1 MLPYLQEEEV
11 LAAQKTLVLLGLL
24 MMLFPEALLL
34 VTTTGQ
40 QILTPFFWSSLIN
53 HSGQMFMFEITP
65 RLLFLYSGV
74 VCRSVKSLASLAA
87 LFLSSEYMLFAYLIN
102 NLEANFSL

>member
-1 MLPYLQEEEV
+1 MPCLQEEEV
-11 LAAQKTLVLLGLL
+11 LVAQKTLVLLGPF

-53 HSGQMFMFEITP
+53 HSGQTFMFEITP

-74 VCRSVKSLASLAA
+74 VCRSVKFLASLAA
-87 LFLSSEYMLFAYLIN
+87 LILSNERM
-102 NLEANFSL
+102 FSHA